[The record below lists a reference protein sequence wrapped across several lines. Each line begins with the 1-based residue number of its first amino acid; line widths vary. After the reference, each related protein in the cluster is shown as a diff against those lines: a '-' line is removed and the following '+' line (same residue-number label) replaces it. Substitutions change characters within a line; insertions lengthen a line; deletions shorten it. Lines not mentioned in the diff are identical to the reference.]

1 MKSKHFRYE
10 YRFAGQVDIGKSRKS
25 NQDEVILSP
34 ERGFFAVSD
43 GMGGLEQGG
52 KASEYVK
59 KALPVTLETGEYKF
73 SQLNAEEVSV
83 FLRDTV
89 RLISDRLYE
98 QGNAWG
104 RIRFG
109 ATLAGVLLYDD
120 KAIFVCL

>member
-1 MKSKHFRYE
+1 MKSKHFKYE
-10 YRFAGQVDIGKSRKS
+10 YLFAGQVDIGKSRKS

-89 RLISDRLYE
+89 RLISDRL
-98 QGNAWG
+98 
-104 RIRFG
+104 
-109 ATLAGVLLYDD
+109 
-120 KAIFVCL
+120 